1 MISFYL
7 IVAVSIAL
15 IGYGLYEYRRH
26 QKNIYAIPNRI
37 HVNGTRGKSSVTR
50 LIGAGLREG
59 KVQAVTK
66 VTGTFPRLIL
76 ANGKEAIIRRKEKA
90 NILEQLKIIEY
101 ARKNE
106 AEAMVIECMALQPL
120 YQKITEE
127 QMIHATIGVIT
138 NIRLDHLD
146 VMGPGIKG
154 VGEALSNTIPKNG
167 VLFTS
172 EDKHDKFLKHKC
184 EQKNAKFIQSKA
196 SSVTDEEMR
205 GFNYIEHRVNVALAL
220 DICEYLNVN
229 REIALKGMKKMIPDE
244 GVLVRNLV
252 LAQNKEISFY
262 NAFAANDPESTLMI
276 WNNISTSVSDE
287 LMVILLTI
295 RHDRQSRAMQLIGL
309 IAEKLKFDYV
319 VLIGETTDIIEV
331 KALKLGIPKG
341 KIINKAW
348 DSPNKV
354 FEGLVELSDERTTI
368 VGVGNMGA
376 MGAEVS
382 QLFKQKQVQT
392 NHKDSESSM

>member
-1 MISFYL
+1 
-7 IVAVSIAL
+7 
-15 IGYGLYEYRRH
+15 
-26 QKNIYAIPNRI
+26 
-37 HVNGTRGKSSVTR
+37 
-50 LIGAGLREG
+50 
-59 KVQAVTK
+59 
-66 VTGTFPRLIL
+66 
-76 ANGKEAIIRRKEKA
+76 
-90 NILEQLKIIEY
+90 
-101 ARKNE
+101 
-106 AEAMVIECMALQPL
+106 
-120 YQKITEE
+120 
-127 QMIHATIGVIT
+127 
-138 NIRLDHLD
+138 
-146 VMGPGIKG
+146 
-154 VGEALSNTIPKNG
+154 
-167 VLFTS
+167 
-172 EDKHDKFLKHKC
+172 
-184 EQKNAKFIQSKA
+184 
-196 SSVTDEEMR
+196 
-205 GFNYIEHRVNVALAL
+205 
-220 DICEYLNVN
+220 
-229 REIALKGMKKMIPDE
+229 MIPDE